1 MAEKISFDT
10 IPGAVRV
17 PGQYIEFNTRTA
29 VQGLPQNPQKLL
41 IIGPMLA
48 DGKQPERT
56 PVQLY
61 SDAQAGELFGQGS
74 WAQAMVKQVFS
85 NNAYLDVTVIGVPD
99 HEAGV
104 AAVGSVAVSG
114 EATTA
119 GAVDLVIGG
128 VEYSIAVTA
137 GTNAQT
143 VADKLRAK
151 LAASPACLVTGGGT
165 GANLTLTAKNKG
177 QIGNEITLS
186 VHSGAAGLS
195 FNVTALA
202 NGQKNADISEALTV
216 VAGKHYHVIAC
227 PFVDDANAK
236 ALSTHLTDVSNAI
249 EQRGSIGVLGWRGT
263 LATGIALAAKLNDG
277 RVTCAW
283 YKGAIEGNA
292 LIAAGYAAQ
301 LAAAGIAPGPQYGVL
316 KQGGS
321 IRLPDGR
328 TVCGADY
335 LSPPQPGRSVA
346 LFGDTR
352 YVSEHAA
359 FCRNADV
366 LVHEATFGAGEE
378 ELAERYGHST
388 AAQAAALARDAQVRR
403 LILTHISARHNGNT
417 EALLSA
423 AQAVFP
429 ETALAEDLSEFPVPF
444 P

>member
-1 MAEKISFDT
+1 MHLHFLGT
-10 IPGAVRV
+10 GAGS
-17 PGQYIEFNTRTA
+17 PS
-29 VQGLPQNPQKLL
+29 
-41 IIGPMLA
+41 
-48 DGKQPERT
+48 KQRN
-56 PVQLY
+56 V
-61 SDAQAGELFGQGS
+61 S
-74 WAQAMVKQVFS
+74 
-85 NNAYLDVTVIGVPD
+85 
-99 HEAGV
+99 
-104 AAVGSVAVSG
+104 SVALDLSAERGEIWLFDCG
-114 EATTA
+114 EATQHTILRTRIRPGKIAKIFITHLHGDHLFGLPGLVGSRSFLGGDTPLEIYGPAGIRRFIETA
-119 GAVDLVIGG
+119 LEVSDSRIG
-128 VEYSIAVTA
+128 Y
-137 GTNAQT
+137 
-143 VADKLRAK
+143 
-151 LAASPACLVTGGGT
+151 P
-165 GANLTLTAKNKG
+165 
-177 QIGNEITLS
+177 LS
-186 VHSGAAGLS
+186 VTELAESG
-195 FNVTALA
+195 TAF
-202 NGQKNADISEALTV
+202 D
-216 VAGKHYHVIAC
+216 
-227 PFVDDANAK
+227 
-236 ALSTHLTDVSNAI
+236 
-249 EQRGSIGVLGWRGT
+249 
-263 LATGIALAAKLNDG
+263 DG
-277 RVTCAW
+277 RFRADYRSLDHRVQSYGFRIT
-283 YKGAIEGNA
+283 E
-292 LIAAGYAAQ
+292 AGRPGSLDTQA